1 MKNQQHSPEDIYA
14 YSIGR
19 RGRKLD
25 SYPRPELLPQERKF
39 LFMAV
44 ANSSFLQF
52 SPESPRSC
60 AGFFSGLGRKL
71 QFKVV
76 FIFAIFLSAPLHSVM
91 TRAVSAP
98 RAANAAT
105 AAILPR
111 RA

>member
-1 MKNQQHSPEDIYA
+1 
-14 YSIGR
+14 
-19 RGRKLD
+19 
-25 SYPRPELLPQERKF
+25 
-39 LFMAV
+39 
-44 ANSSFLQF
+44 
-52 SPESPRSC
+52 
-60 AGFFSGLGRKL
+60 L

-76 FIFAIFLSAPLHSVM
+76 FIFGIVLSAPLHSVM

>member
-25 SYPRPELLPQERKF
+25 SYPPPELLPQERKF

-60 AGFFSGLGRKL
+60 ANFFSGLGRKL

-76 FIFAIFLSAPLHSVM
+76 FIFGVLLSAPLHSVM
-91 TRAVSAP
+91 TRAVIGTADGECRYS
-98 RAANAAT
+98 RNA
-105 AAILPR
+105 PR